1 MRNRNTLVKRLLS
14 MSISVVVGLSGVST
28 SMAES
33 MEIESES
40 TVLMEEGTNTEQIEE
55 EDTGDTD
62 EGVEEDT
69 EKKIES
75 KINEERGME
84 TEETAN
90 DSTENMEEVTV
101 TPTIEPTEIQV
112 TEEQRET
119 FDYDSVYQS
128 LATTWKEG
136 TDSRRDQVVLSAL
149 KKVDSVK
156 YLKGAGH
163 TEDYI
168 GLYGLTGVES
178 SLYLVDN
185 SEFLDDTGLVA
196 ATLRSVG
203 FSSEFDWIASEGA
216 DFGSRSDLFS
226 LVESNDN
233 LLQGDIGI
241 DTEGVVGIYC
251 GNETWIY
258 SDYST
263 GRVEFDDCGNRVF
276 NQYWSLTGYS
286 DSVESSEEKDSNQT
300 SEGTDLDLGKKDSE
314 SGDTEGSEGVTKS
327 DTEIE
332 EGTESG
338 SDNNGITIENSSEGI
353 FNGISL
359 YSKLLI

>member
-1 MRNRNTLVKRLLS
+1 MRNRNTLVKRFLA

-33 MEIESES
+33 TETETEG
-40 TVLMEEGTNTEQIEE
+40 TVLSEEGTNTEQIN
-55 EDTGDTD
+55 EDDIGDTN

-69 EKKIES
+69 EKDQES
-75 KINEERGME
+75 KINEEQEVG
-84 TEETAN
+84 TEETIN
-90 DSTENMEEVTV
+90 DCIETEVEVTV
-101 TPTIEPTEIQV
+101 TPTPEPTETPV

-136 TDSRRDQVVLSAL
+136 TDNRRDQVVLSAL

-196 ATLRSVG
+196 ATL
-203 FSSEFDWIASEGA
+203 
-216 DFGSRSDLFS
+216 L
-226 LVESNDN
+226 
-233 LLQGDIGI
+233 
-241 DTEGVVGIYC
+241 
-251 GNETWIY
+251 
-258 SDYST
+258 
-263 GRVEFDDCGNRVF
+263 
-276 NQYWSLTGYS
+276 
-286 DSVESSEEKDSNQT
+286 
-300 SEGTDLDLGKKDSE
+300 
-314 SGDTEGSEGVTKS
+314 
-327 DTEIE
+327 
-332 EGTESG
+332 
-338 SDNNGITIENSSEGI
+338 
-353 FNGISL
+353 
-359 YSKLLI
+359 

>member
-1 MRNRNTLVKRLLS
+1 MRNRDTLVKRLLA

-33 MEIESES
+33 KEIETEG
-40 TVLMEEGTNTEQIEE
+40 TVLMEEGTNTEQFEE
-55 EDTGDTD
+55 EGTGDTD

-69 EKKIES
+69 EKEEES
-75 KINEERGME
+75 KITEEQEEGAEEITNDGIE
-84 TEETAN
+84 TEV
-90 DSTENMEEVTV
+90 DVTV
-101 TPTIEPTEIQV
+101 TPTPEPTETPV

-128 LATTWKEG
+128 FATTWKEG
-136 TDSRRDQVVLSAL
+136 TDIRRDQVVLSAL

-203 FSSEFDWIASEGA
+203 FSSEFDWVASEGA

-226 LVESNDN
+226 LVESNDD

-251 GNETWIY
+251 GNETWVY

-263 GRVEFDDCGNRVF
+263 GWVEFDDCGSRVF

-286 DSVESSEEKDSNQT
+286 DSIESSEEKDNNQT
-300 SEGTDLDLGKKDSE
+300 SEGTDLDLGKKDPE
-314 SGDTEGSEGVTKS
+314 SGRSA
-327 DTEIE
+327 
-332 EGTESG
+332 
-338 SDNNGITIENSSEGI
+338 
-353 FNGISL
+353 
-359 YSKLLI
+359 